1 MTVSYSFHTSQMTG
15 TAQKCANR
23 AKSDQ
28 KASERP
34 KGVKSDQ
41 KRSKRDKRGPMEPN
55 SISHSSLRSEKLG
68 RPLISIRINMF
79 LRIARSTLRY
89 SDFLPVCIGLYKRM
103 INQGGSELKLQN
115 QIKKA
120 LNRNFSSFDFRR
132 SASQIIADIR
142 SGQVVGDL

>member
-1 MTVSYSFHTSQMTG
+1 MYGRSFREIYPSNLELKCEHHGLHATMLDLDITVVDGIFIYKLF
-15 TAQKCANR
+15 
-23 AKSDQ
+23 D
-28 KASERP
+28 
-34 KGVKSDQ
+34 
-41 KRSKRDKRGPMEPN
+41 KRDNFPFFIVRMPDLSGNIP
-55 SISHSSLRSEKLG
+55 SHIFYGSVMSE
-68 RPLISIRINMF
+68 F

-103 INQGGSELKLQN
+103 INQGGSELKLLN

-120 LNRNFSSFDFRR
+120 LNRHFSSFDFRR